1 MKILLISDTHGDIS
15 KVIEIL
21 DRVKGIDMILH
32 CGDYETDARILENCT
47 DIPVISVTGNCD
59 GGSDY
64 RKTVE
69 TPAGKLLITH
79 GHMEAVGFTQTLLTS
94 AAEEEGGCIAVCF
107 GHTHVPLCEDTGG
120 LWLINPGSLTEPRKG
135 SRPSC
140 AILRCEENGF
150 YPVLVP
156 YDTLVPSEPPKDPE
170 DPEDPED
177 PKDPPRGKGGSDG
190 EDPAAKKK
198 KVKGGFLRGLLN
210 YSDRF

>member
-79 GHMEAVGFTQTLLTS
+79 GHMEAVGFTQTPSDVRRRRGGRLHRRLLRAYPRS
-94 AAEEEGGCIAVCF
+94 PLR
-107 GHTHVPLCEDTGG
+107 GHRRTVADQSRQPDRASKG
-120 LWLINPGSLTEPRKG
+120 LQAFLR
-135 SRPSC
+135 RP
-140 AILRCEENGF
+140 
-150 YPVLVP
+150 PV
-156 YDTLVPSEPPKDPE
+156 
-170 DPEDPED
+170 
-177 PKDPPRGKGGSDG
+177 RGKRLLSC
-190 EDPAAKKK
+190 PRP
-198 KVKGGFLRGLLN
+198 LRHPGAVRTPEKL
-210 YSDRF
+210 RRP

>member
-69 TPAGKLLITH
+69 TPAGKLFDHPRPH
-79 GHMEAVGFTQTLLTS
+79 GGRRLYQTLLTS

-107 GHTHVPLCEDTGG
+107 GHTHVPLCGG
-120 LWLINPGSLTEPRKG
+120 T
-135 SRPSC
+135 
-140 AILRCEENGF
+140 
-150 YPVLVP
+150 
-156 YDTLVPSEPPKDPE
+156 
-170 DPEDPED
+170 
-177 PKDPPRGKGGSDG
+177 
-190 EDPAAKKK
+190 PADC
-198 KVKGGFLRGLLN
+198 G
-210 YSDRF
+210 